1 MRYKLWLLSVIS
13 GENRELSRVDFVF
26 TDDESIKDINNEFL
40 KHNYYTDVIT
50 FDYSTGSILA
60 GEIYVSID
68 RVKENAENYGVS
80 FTDELKRVMAHGIL
94 HLIGYKDS
102 TGDEKTKMRE
112 REDYWINKWQDGPYI

>member
-1 MRYKLWLLSVIS
+1 
-13 GENRELSRVDFVF
+13 VDFVF